1 MTAGMQSRVGEQAK
15 LPTLPVSTDIIEL
28 ARSNARTRIVFLAF
42 VLFAA
47 LAGLVVTRLGVE
59 RSTGSIFLGASADHY
74 LDTTGKATFSD
85 ITGPLASDFTLSN
98 GTMVNRGTTG
108 GVNAMLWLRIKLPD
122 LSGDPSRQWILS
134 YQETRARQVALFV
147 GAGGPDGTP
156 TQLYTQGTV
165 DPETGR
171 ADRFAQFSLPASALS
186 GQELHLRVYTLSS
199 KRALLWLEPAN
210 VFTANEITQTLVFG
224 GIFGVMV
231 ALFFYL
237 TSIGVVLRDR
247 TFGTLAAMVLVYCSY
262 VASDRAFI
270 ETIVLPGNLMLSRMM
285 SYVSTFLCYA
295 TFLAFL
301 LRYLRVR
308 QYAPRLAIAVYVVT
322 ALCVVFALVG
332 GVEVA
337 FNVVVTRPYSAA
349 FGIFAL
355 VSGLIAALWVLRF
368 DLGRGLGYFICWS
381 PTISSTIS
389 RLLLDSNPAGSGG
402 LISIYGVYG
411 AVTFSLLSFAI
422 VLSIDIQQRES
433 RMRRVAESNERRFQG
448 FASSASD
455 GFWETD
461 AEGRL
466 TLLTGSFSAWSK
478 DAASATLPSILQ
490 QQASDAGQDNIE
502 VVRRQ
507 LAGSAPFRGLEIEL
521 AAGSR
526 TVELSGEPFVQSDGS
541 RGWRGIL
548 TDVTQRN
555 ARRQREAREQRIAAV
570 GQLTSS
576 VAHEVNN
583 LLHPVVNLS
592 RRLRDRLAADDE
604 GRNYLQVIMDSS
616 SRAATILSRILRSV
630 HPQTSVAVSLPLADA
645 CERVCEEIAVLTSG
659 SVDLQTRIACDGGPL
674 VQESELFQVIANLV
688 SNAIAATGNNGHVQ
702 ILLIR
707 TEDGS
712 CELSVTDDGPG
723 IPEAD
728 LARIQT
734 PFFTTKPIGE
744 GTGLG
749 LSIVHD
755 IVHAWGADLRVTSR
769 PNIGTVFT
777 IVLRDPAAA
786 AAVVA

>member
-1 MTAGMQSRVGEQAK
+1 MAGGMQSSMGEQARA
-15 LPTLPVSTDIIEL
+15 PSLPVSTDIIQL
-28 ARSNARTRIVFLAF
+28 ARANARTRLVFLAF

-59 RSTGSIFLGASADHY
+59 RSTSSIFLGSSSDHY
-74 LDTTGKATFSD
+74 LDTTGQATFSD
-85 ITGPLASDFTLSN
+85 ITAPLASAFTLSD
-98 GTMVNRGTTG
+98 GSMVNRGTEG
-108 GVNAMLWLRIKLPD
+108 GVNAMLWLRFKVPE
-122 LSGDPSRQWILS
+122 LSGDPSRQWIVS
-134 YQETRARQVALFV
+134 YQETRARQVALFL
-147 GAGGPDGTP
+147 GSGGPDGTP

-210 VFTANEITQTLVFG
+210 VFAANEITQTLVFG

-237 TSIGVVLRDR
+237 TSIGVALRDR
-247 TFGTLAAMVLVYCSY
+247 TFATLAALVFFYCSY

-270 ETIVLPGNLMLSRMM
+270 ETIVLPGNLLLSRMM

-295 TFLAFL
+295 VFLVFVM
-301 LRYLRVR
+301 RYLRVR
-308 QYAPRLAIAVYVVT
+308 EYAPRLAIGVSVVT
-322 ALCVVFALVG
+322 ALCLVFALVG

-337 FNVVVTRPYSAA
+337 FNVVLTRPYSAA
-349 FGIFAL
+349 FGIIAL
-355 VSGLIAALWVLRF
+355 ASGLIAAFWVLRF
-368 DLGRGLGYFICWS
+368 DLGRGLAFFICWS
-381 PTISSTIS
+381 PTISATIS
-389 RLLLDSNPAGSGG
+389 RLLLDTNPAGSGG
-402 LISIYGVYG
+402 LISVYGVYG

-433 RMRRVAESNERRFQG
+433 RMRKVAESNERRFQG

-466 TLLTGSFSAWSK
+466 SLLTGSYSAWAQGAS
-478 DAASATLPSILQ
+478 SATLPSILLQ
-490 QQASDAGQDNIE
+490 HASDPGREKTEAL
-502 VVRRQ
+502 RRQ
-507 LAGSAPFRGLEIEL
+507 LAGTEPFRGLEIEL
-521 AAGSR
+521 AGGNR
-526 TVELSGEPFVQSDGS
+526 TVELSGEPFLQSDSS

-604 GRNYLQVIMDSS
+604 GRSYLQVIMDSS

-630 HPQTSVAVSLPLADA
+630 HPQTSVAASLALTDA

-659 SVDLQTRIACDGGPL
+659 SVDLQTRIACEGGPM
-674 VQESELFQVIANLV
+674 VQESELFQVVANLV
-688 SNAIAATGNNGHVQ
+688 SNAIAATGNNGHVE
-702 ILLIR
+702 ILLNR
-707 TEDGS
+707 TADGGY
-712 CELSVTDDGPG
+712 ELSVTDDGPG

-734 PFFTTKPIGE
+734 PFFTTKPAGE

-755 IVHAWGADLRVTSR
+755 IVHAWGGKLRVTSG
-769 PNIGTVFT
+769 PGMGTVFT
-777 IVLRDPAAA
+777 IILRDEALPATSAA
-786 AAVVA
+786 